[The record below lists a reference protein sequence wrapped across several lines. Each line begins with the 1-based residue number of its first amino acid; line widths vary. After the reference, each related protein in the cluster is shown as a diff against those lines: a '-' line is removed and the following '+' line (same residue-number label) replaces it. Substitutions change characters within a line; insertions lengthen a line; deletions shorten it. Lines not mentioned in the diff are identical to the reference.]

1 MNSPERE
8 NAEQCTDVA
17 NIPESQLWTTR
28 EPQKSRIKVGLEWLE
43 STEPSETDLDALIEQ
58 ASSKG

>member
-17 NIPESQLWTTR
+17 NIPESQLWTAR
-28 EPQKSRIKVGLEWLE
+28 EPHKSRIQAGLEWLE
-43 STEPSETDLDALIEQ
+43 FNEPSETDLDALIEQ
-58 ASSKG
+58 ALGKG